1 MNKPQQLSN
10 IDRIKLL
17 AACETSCNRHLGDL
31 IQFVMFSGC
40 EKFAAMRLCWS
51 DVDFAHSQIT
61 LAGRTHN
68 YTIPMTGALRRIL
81 QRRKDRSVVL
91 DLIFWTDHKS
101 RNGAHPRAYCDH
113 FVPGGDLKK
122 CTDTP
127 WAITDLRETY
137 KQIARATVHPLLA
150 AHLTGS
156 IHHQSIVSI
165 DIDQSEL
172 LRAAEMVYEALILG
186 GRR

>member
-1 MNKPQQLSN
+1 MNKPQTLTRS
-10 IDRIKLL
+10 DLDKLIH
-17 AACETSCNRHLGDL
+17 ACEHTVNRHLGDL
-31 IQFVMFSGC
+31 IQFAMFSGC
-40 EKFAAMRLCWS
+40 EKFAAMRLRWD
-51 DVDFAHSQIT
+51 DVDFAQKQIT

-68 YTIPMTGALRRIL
+68 YTIPMTGALRHIL

-91 DLIFWTDHKS
+91 DLVFWTDHKS
-101 RNGAHPRAYCDH
+101 RNGAYPRAYCDH

-122 CTDTP
+122 CTETP

-165 DIDQSEL
+165 DIDQPEL
-172 LRAAEMVYEALILG
+172 TRAAEMVYEALVLG